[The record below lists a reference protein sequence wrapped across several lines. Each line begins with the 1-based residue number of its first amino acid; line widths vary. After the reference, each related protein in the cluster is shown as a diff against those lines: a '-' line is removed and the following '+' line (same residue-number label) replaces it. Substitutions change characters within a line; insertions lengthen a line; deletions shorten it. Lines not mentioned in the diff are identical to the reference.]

1 MTLWLIF
8 KQRVSPFHHAER
20 KPAKTFNA
28 ETCTYIFQSTMEAV
42 SQTPLFLVPFTG
54 CCGVTTFQGLSVDSP
69 LQGNVEVCGLI
80 VWWDQQ
86 GCFLANGTGDYRS
99 RDHSI
104 TLTNSQNIRIMFAG
118 RPNIPERFI
127 N

>member
-1 MTLWLIF
+1 MSQPVTLWLIF

-20 KPAKTFNA
+20 KPAKTFNV
-28 ETCTYIFQSTMEAV
+28 ETYTYIFQSTMEAV

-54 CCGVTTFQGLSVDSP
+54 YCGFTTLQGLSVDSP

-86 GCFLANGTGDYRS
+86 GCFLANGTGDY
-99 RDHSI
+99 
-104 TLTNSQNIRIMFAG
+104 
-118 RPNIPERFI
+118 
-127 N
+127 